1 MTERTKEKIAYK
13 VTKYT
18 GRLLQIILF
27 VAICLDY
34 YWIAVD
40 GYKHLYWLKIC
51 VVLIPY
57 LLLVMTV
64 IIHKRVKKS
73 IRLARMR
80 RNIMREVRE
89 GRISEEDAELIKDE
103 YLTAMYKAVA
113 K

>member
-1 MTERTKEKIAYK
+1 MTERTKEKIAYRA
-13 VTKYT
+13 TKYT
-18 GRLLQIILF
+18 GRLLQVILF

-57 LLLVMTV
+57 LLLAMTV

-89 GRISEEDAELIKDE
+89 GRISGEDASLIKE
-103 YLTAMYKAVA
+103 EHLAAMYEAATK
-113 K
+113 